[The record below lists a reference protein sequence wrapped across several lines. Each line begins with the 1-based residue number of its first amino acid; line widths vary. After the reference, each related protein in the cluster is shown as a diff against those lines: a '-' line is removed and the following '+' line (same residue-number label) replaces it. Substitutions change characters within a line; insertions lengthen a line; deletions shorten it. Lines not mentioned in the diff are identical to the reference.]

1 MAGIGSLRDRVQVT
15 RYGETKDAL
24 GVAVK
29 VVDKTFSIW
38 VNAKDLRGSER
49 VYGAALQGEMDVEFT
64 SRKCDVRH
72 GDTVTHNGYDYRI
85 EGIPIEV
92 YPARMKFYGKRTT
105 RS

>member
-1 MAGIGSLRDRVQVT
+1 MAGIGKFRDRVQVT
-15 RYGETKDAL
+15 RYGETKDAA

-29 VVDKTFSIW
+29 VIDSVFNIW

-49 VYGAALQGEMDVEFT
+49 VYGAVLQGQMDVEFM

-72 GDTVTHNGYDYRI
+72 GDVLLHNGYEYRI
-85 EGIPIEV
+85 EGIPIDV
-92 YPARMKFYGKRTT
+92 YPSRMKFYGKRTT